1 MHLQGTNT
9 KPRTKTRI
17 RDPSALGEDDFSSMP
32 FLSSS
37 AGSLVRRVLV
47 GNLSLEGV
55 VFEIVIPCWRKRFTD
70 EFDERGSPATLF
82 LPLFENLIS
91 DSIRFC
97 QKENENAIHRRT
109 RGRSEW
115 RHFRRL
121 TEKRSRLQT
130 LPTVPPVFRRQ
141 LFFRRSSPR
150 RDR

>member
-9 KPRTKTRI
+9 KPRTKTRT

-37 AGSLVRRVLV
+37 SAGSLVRQVLV
-47 GNLSLEGV
+47 GDLSLEGD

-82 LPLFENLIS
+82 LPLFENRIT
-91 DSIRFC
+91 IRFC

-115 RHFRRL
+115 RYFRRL
-121 TEKRSRLQT
+121 TEKRSRPQ
-130 LPTVPPVFRRQ
+130 PCPRSPGCRRQ